1 MSELTTLFQNTAD
14 AIRSK
19 TGDTS
24 AMQASQF
31 PAKIQG
37 ISVGI
42 SQNEADARYLQLAG
56 GTMTGDLKV
65 LESPPSDTSA
75 VSKTYA
81 QGLFANAVS
90 VASAAQQTANA
101 ALPKSGGT
109 MTGSLTLSG
118 DPTADLQ
125 AATKKYV
132 DEHSGQGGDEKTLIY
147 SGQGSGT
154 ITPTVTFRELVL
166 FKSFIFEVTATAGFN
181 LTIDGTTVID
191 TGYGGTYVYE
201 AIIVSRTLNSV
212 NDYPYCNTLVIKSGS
227 VAIKSVTSTTGAIN
241 CALSAGT
248 LKIYGVK

>member
-19 TGDTS
+19 TGDTA

-42 SQNEADARYLQLAG
+42 SQDEADARYLQLAG

-65 LESPPSDTSA
+65 LESPQSDTSA

-90 VASAAQQTANA
+90 TASAAQQTANA
-101 ALPKSGGT
+101 ALPRSGGT

-166 FKSFIFEVTATAGFN
+166 FKSFVFEVTATDGFK
-181 LTIDGTTVID
+181 LTVGSHTVID
-191 TGYGGTYVYE
+191 TNYGGTYIYE
-201 AIIVSRTLNSV
+201 AVIVKRILNRV
-212 NDYPYCNTLVIKSGS
+212 NDIAGCTTLFVETNGVVAKSITTKNNTIDCN
-227 VAIKSVTSTTGAIN
+227 
-241 CALSAGT
+241 LSAGT